1 MTALIRKKTTL
12 LQIAHSKLGPR
23 QQEKT
28 IRASNALAPKASP
41 VITGEDNPVN

>member
-12 LQIAHSKLGPR
+12 LQIAHSQLGPR

-28 IRASNALAPKASP
+28 TRASNALAPKASP